1 MTAKSTYQIFVIA
14 PELMADRTLS
24 LTARVVLGRLGG
36 YTKRGQQTCWPTNQ
50 ALADECGLAI
60 HSVSN
65 AIKELCQRH
74 IIETKNSLYK
84 GKKTRYITIVFNSP
98 AYDNKTA
105 YISDSS
111 SNELSSNENSTN
123 EQSNSSSNELS
134 DSSSNE
140 LSYIYTE
147 ESTKEVQEDRENSLS
162 QSPKNASL
170 DHQKSSVKDESAKIK
185 QKKLI
190 YPENKDDCLKIF
202 EPVFHQMCNEHPE
215 LEAVDM
221 KTESHLYFNHY
232 QQRNWQYVRDL
243 QSSIESWLL
252 HTLKFDK
259 PQLKKSAKSKE
270 ENAQQNMSFADQLF
284 ADKAVQA
291 EFEIVES
298 DDTDDS
304 DTPELPLPEFTNNKE
319 RK

>member
-1 MTAKSTYQIFVIA
+1 MTAKSTYQIFIIA

-84 GKKTRYITIVFNSP
+84 GKKTRYITIVFKSP
-98 AYDNKTA
+98 AYDNKIA

-111 SNELSSNENSTN
+111 SNELSSNENSIN

-134 DSSSNE
+134 ENSSNE

-147 ESTKEVQEDRENSLS
+147 ESTKEVQKDRESPLS
-162 QSPKNASL
+162 QSPKNSSL
-170 DHQKSSVKDESAKIK
+170 DHQKSSIKDETAKIK
-185 QKKLI
+185 QEKLI
-190 YPENKDDCLKIF
+190 YPKTKDDCLKIF

-215 LEAVDM
+215 LEAVDV
-221 KTESHLYFNHY
+221 KAESHLYFNHY
-232 QQRNWQYVRDL
+232 QQRDWKYVGDL
-243 QSSIESWLL
+243 QRSIESWLL

-291 EFEIVES
+291 DFEIIES
-298 DDTDDS
+298 DDIDDS
-304 DTPELPLPEFTNNKE
+304 DAPELPLQEFTNDKE